1 MSGFGGVMMS
11 NLLEAIVRI
20 HNLKDLEIEEFYK
33 SRIRANNMGEALE
46 KFITDAF
53 ADTFNLKN
61 DEQRNIKY
69 SEIFSY
75 IANQNNPPYAII
87 KRGDAI
93 EIKKVESKNPKSIP
107 LNSSYPKDKLY
118 ADSPMITEECRKC
131 EKGWKEKDIIYT
143 VGIIREKYLQA
154 LCFVYGEDY
163 AASPD
168 TYERIKNAIKNGISE
183 IPNIKFAETTE
194 LSRVNRVD
202 PLGITYL
209 RVRGMWGID
218 IPFEVFKYVTNG
230 KKFFAIINEKKY
242 NSFPKQSIELIEKTK
257 GIVITNHKIKNPNN
271 PAKLKDVKLI
281 SFKEIK

>member
-1 MSGFGGVMMS
+1 MS
-11 NLLEAIVRI
+11 NLLEAIVQI
-20 HNLKDLEIEEFYK
+20 HKLRDLAIEEFYK

-53 ADTFNLKN
+53 AGTFDVKN
-61 DEQRNIKY
+61 EEQRNIKH

-75 IANQNNPPYAII
+75 IANQNNPPDAII
-87 KRGDAI
+87 KGGDAI
-93 EIKKVESKNPKSIP
+93 EVKKVESKNPKSIP
-107 LNSSYPKDKLY
+107 LNSSYPKNKLY

-131 EKGWKEKDIIYT
+131 EECWKEKDIIYA
-143 VGIIREKYLQA
+143 VGIVREKYLKG

-168 TYERIKNAIKNGISE
+168 IYERIKNAIKSGIGE
-183 IPNIKFAETTE
+183 IPNIKFAKTTE

-218 IPFEVFKYVTNG
+218 IPFKVFDYITNG
-230 KKFFAIINEKKY
+230 QKYFAIINIQKY
-242 NSFPKQSIELIEKTK
+242 NSFPEKSRKLIENTK
-257 GIVITNHKIKNPNN
+257 GIVITDHKIKTPNN

-281 SFKEIK
+281 CFKEII